1 MNGVAN
7 GVYGGDLPNQINTP
21 WIDFSEQSTIVG
33 WSSYTGK
40 QIRYKQIG
48 SIVFVQYLIAGTSN
62 STSSTF
68 TLPFPVNRNLLSNIG
83 YAYGGVVLDNG
94 NYVIG
99 GFGTISG
106 NVFTQFR
113 NPTLNT
119 QVNTFTASGT
129 KQITGQFF
137 YEI

>member
-33 WSSYTGK
+33 WGSYTAK

-48 SIVFVQYLIAGTSN
+48 SIVFVQYRIEGTSN
-62 STSSTF
+62 STATSF
-68 TLPFPVNRNLLSNIG
+68 TLPIISKIPVNVFLT
-83 YAYGGVVLDNG
+83 YGADNGVVQIALGANSG
-94 NYVIG
+94 SINSITFQRY
-99 GFGTISG
+99 TSISTAT
-106 NVFTQFR
+106 VTW
-113 NPTLNT
+113 
-119 QVNTFTASGT
+119 TASGN
-129 KQITGQFF
+129 KQIVGQFF

>member
-7 GVYGGDLPNQINTP
+7 GLYGGDLPNQINTP

-33 WSSYTGK
+33 WSSFTAK

-48 SIVFVQYLIAGTSN
+48 SLVYVSYIIIGTSN
-62 STSSTF
+62 STSATF
-68 TLPFPVNRNLLSNIG
+68 TLPFVVNRNVSSLN
-83 YAYGGVVLDNG
+83 AYGYGAVVGDNS
-94 NYVIG
+94 NFVVG

-113 NPTLNT
+113 YTSLTNSTS
-119 QVNTFTASGT
+119 TFTASGT